1 MSVPTHNLYDFVH
14 QTTKKQYSIMYYQQ
28 WGSRDLMDVYPYQTN
43 DNWLN
48 GHCGIALKD
57 RYRIPGLPVDLV
69 NHAWAIISQPTLFC
83 HDQEPLNFDLYSE
96 NGSYVNDFYTSFEQH
111 HKIAVNPALTNTNLR
126 LTIPN
131 SLQKTWVLLHSEINS
146 KNLDRYESTG
156 QFTGAYWWSHAAI
169 SRDWYR
175 YAQYDKALNPAS
187 AVDKIFLIYCRAF
200 TGSREYR
207 VGFLDRLKSLSVL
220 DHCQIGSFHSDSVG
234 SDASAIYEVEDYNN
248 TGINIVLETVVDE
261 RIHLTEKI
269 LRPIA
274 CGHPFMLAAGPGSLA
289 LLRKYGFETF
299 DPYINESYD
308 LIQNSQERLD
318 AIGNEMLRLSN
329 MPKQQLIELLD
340 NCCVI
345 AERNKKKFF
354 SDDFFKQVTN
364 ELQDNVQKAFDTHKG
379 EYNFTTWWNNYNWR
393 KQYSPTPAEYMTNT
407 LHNNYLIPYIKQ
419 QLKI

>member
-14 QTTKKQYSIMYYQQ
+14 QTTKKQYSIMYYQR
-28 WGSRDLMDVYPYQTN
+28 WGSRDLMDVYPYQTS
-43 DNWLN
+43 DVGLN
-48 GHCGIALKD
+48 GSQGIALKD
-57 RYRIPGLPVDLV
+57 RYTIPKLPIDLV

-96 NGSYVNDFYTSFEQH
+96 NGSYVNDFYTLFEQH
-111 HKIAVNPALTNTNLR
+111 RKISVNPALKNTNLR

-131 SLQKTWVLLHSEINS
+131 SLQKTWTLLHSEINS
-146 KNLDRYESTG
+146 KNLDYYESTG
-156 QFTGAYWWSHAAI
+156 QFIGAYWWSHAAI

-187 AVDKIFLIYCRAF
+187 DVSKLFLIYCRAF

-207 VGFLDRLKSLSVL
+207 VEFLDRLKSLSVL
-220 DHCQIGSFHSDSVG
+220 EHCQIGSFHSNSVG
-234 SDASAIYEVEDYNN
+234 SDASAIYDVDDYNN
-248 TGINIVLETVVDE
+248 TAINIVLETVVDE

-299 DPYINESYD
+299 NPYIDESYD
-308 LIQNSQERLD
+308 LIHNPQERLN
-318 AIGNEMLRLSN
+318 AIGNEMCRLSKI
-329 MPKQQLIELLD
+329 PKQQLIELLT
-340 NCCVI
+340 NCFVI
-345 AERNKKKFF
+345 AQRNKKKFF

-364 ELQDNVQKAFDTHKG
+364 ELQDNVQTAFDTHKG
-379 EYNFTTWWNNYNWR
+379 EYDFTTWWNNYNWR
-393 KQYSPTPAEYMTNT
+393 NQYSPTPVEYMTNT
-407 LHNNYLIPYIKQ
+407 LHNNYLISYIKQ
-419 QLKI
+419 QLKV